1 MKNEFIVSILSRE
14 DFEEVGFDASNVD
27 DETIQR
33 IADKL
38 GDLFCDQM
46 FWPALVYLAT
56 DHKIPHRKHTYT
68 SKKAKIKNKL

>member
-1 MKNEFIVSILSRE
+1 MKNEFIVSVLSRE
-14 DFEEVGFDASNVD
+14 DFEEVEFDASNVD

-46 FWPALVYLAT
+46 FWPALVYLASY
-56 DHKIPHRKHTYT
+56 HKIPHRKHICI
-68 SKKAKIKNKL
+68 SKKAKTEK